1 MVDGKGSRGT
11 NGRMAKADEPG
22 RKGGFV
28 GARDARTTPGNRD
41 DRNLASGL
49 ERESAGPRP
58 AHGGSNLGWNQSVE
72 RAGAAERRV
81 RGLVPDAGRPLPP
94 TIENVPRVG
103 VQHPARQELDPAEE
117 PSRRRPREGDPPV

>member
-11 NGRMAKADEPG
+11 KRRMGETDEPG

-28 GARDARTTPGNRD
+28 RARGALTTPRNGE
-41 DRNLASGL
+41 DRNLVSGL
-49 ERESAGPRP
+49 KREGAGPRP
-58 AHGGSNLGWNQSVE
+58 SHGGSNLGWDQSVE

-81 RGLVPDAGRPLPP
+81 GGLVPDAGRPLSP

-103 VQHPARQELDPAEE
+103 VQHP
-117 PSRRRPREGDPPV
+117 PR